1 MKVLVTGS
9 NGQLGS
15 EIRNISNDYKQF
27 DFYFT
32 NRDSLN
38 ICDYSDVK
46 NFVES
51 NKIEA
56 IINCAAYTQV
66 DKAENDCKNAF
77 KVNSSGVSNL
87 VQVSEEHNV
96 KLIHVSTDYV
106 FDGTNHT
113 PYKETDATSP
123 LGVYGSSKLEGENF
137 LVNSN
142 VNGVVIR
149 TSWLY
154 SQFGANFV
162 KTMMRLGR
170 ERDSLDVISDQIG
183 SPTNARDLAVSCLEI
198 LSKNTK
204 LNTNGYIYHY
214 SNEGVASWFDFA
226 RAIIELSGISCRV
239 NPIETKD
246 YPTPATRPCYSVLN
260 KSKIK
265 EDFKIEIPY
274 WRDSLKDCIENL
286 IK

>member
-9 NGQLGS
+9 IGQLGS

-38 ICDYSDVK
+38 ICDYSVVK
-46 NFVES
+46 NFFES

-66 DKAENDCKNAF
+66 DKAENDRENAF
-77 KVNSSGVSNL
+77 KVNSTGVSNL

-106 FDGTNHT
+106 FDGANHS
-113 PYKETDATSP
+113 PYKETDATRP

-137 LVNSN
+137 LVNSK

-170 ERDSLDVISDQIG
+170 ERDTLDVISDQIG

-204 LNTNGYIYHY
+204 LNTNGHIYHF

-226 RAIIELSGISCRV
+226 RAIMELSGISCRV

-246 YPTPATRPCYSVLN
+246 YPTPATRPSYSVLN

-274 WRDSLKDCIENL
+274 WRDSLKNCIEN
-286 IK
+286 IMK

>member
-9 NGQLGS
+9 IGQLGS

-66 DKAENDCKNAF
+66 DKAENDRENAF
-77 KVNSSGVSNL
+77 TVNSTGVSNL

-106 FDGTNHT
+106 FDGTNHS
-113 PYKETDATSP
+113 PYKETDATTP
-123 LGVYGSSKLEGENF
+123 LGVYGSSKLAGENF
-137 LVNSN
+137 LINSS

-198 LSKNTK
+198 LSKNKK
-204 LNTNGYIYHY
+204 LNTNGHIYHF

-226 RAIIELSGISCRV
+226 RAIMNLSGISCRV

-246 YPTPATRPCYSVLN
+246 YPTPAKRPSYSVLN

-265 EDFKIEIPY
+265 KDFKIEIPY
-274 WRDSLKDCIENL
+274 WRDSLKDCIGNL

>member
-38 ICDYSDVK
+38 ICDYSNVK

-66 DKAENDCKNAF
+66 DKAENDRENAF
-77 KVNSSGVSNL
+77 KVNSTGVSNL
-87 VQVSEEHNV
+87 VQVSEEHNA

-106 FDGTNHT
+106 FDGTNHS
-113 PYKETDATSP
+113 PFKETDATSP
-123 LGVYGSSKLEGENF
+123 LGVYGSSKLEGEKF

-154 SQFGANFV
+154 SKFGANFV

-204 LNTNGYIYHY
+204 LNTNGHIYHF

-226 RAIIELSGISCRV
+226 RAIMELSGISCRV

-246 YPTPATRPCYSVLN
+246 YPTPATRPSYSVLN